1 MNSAINGTRWKKQL
15 RQGISLRLLILKVL
29 ESIYHENT
37 TYTAYDIQNKIY
49 KLTYSFWKPS
59 PGSIYP
65 ILEELS
71 QKGFVSVE
79 NRENK
84 DHYALTT
91 NGKEIF
97 HQILALKLIIHVV
110 MHTRLY
116 DTFNP
121 TSIQLPTKN
130 FQFTQQF
137 QQMASMVGT
146 FAEQEGINL
155 ERIREYLSG
164 IELEIQKEAIRDFIK
179 GIDNYTQ
186 LLTIFKEKLK
196 QELETPPLV

>member
-15 RQGISLRLLILKVL
+15 RQGIGLRLLILKVL
-29 ESIYHENT
+29 ESIFHKNIAI
-37 TYTAYDIQNKIY
+37 TAYELQNKIH

-65 ILEELS
+65 ILEEFS

-91 NGKEIF
+91 NGKEVFI
-97 HQILALKLIIHVV
+97 QILAFKLITDVG

-116 DTFNP
+116 DTFDP
-121 TSIQLPTKN
+121 TLIQVPTKN
-130 FQFTQQF
+130 FQFTQQM

-146 FAEQEGINL
+146 FAEQEGVNL
-155 ERIREYLSG
+155 ERIRESLSN
-164 IELEIQKEAIRDFIK
+164 IELEIKKEAIRDFIK
-179 GIDNYTQ
+179 GIDKYRQ
-186 LLTIFKEKLK
+186 LLTIFKKKLK